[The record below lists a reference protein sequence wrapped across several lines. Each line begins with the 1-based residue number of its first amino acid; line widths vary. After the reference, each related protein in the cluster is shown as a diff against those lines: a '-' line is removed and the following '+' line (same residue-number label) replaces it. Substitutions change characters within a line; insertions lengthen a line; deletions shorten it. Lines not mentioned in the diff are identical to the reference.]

1 MPDRERFPP
10 GPPAGRAG
18 VRSRILLHREW
29 GRIKVVDHRVLSE
42 RLKVVGTHVARY
54 GLVIVLLWI
63 GGMKFTAY
71 EAGGIKPMVANSPL
85 MGWAYKVMS
94 EQAFSSLLGVVE
106 IATGLLIALRPVWPL
121 GSVIGS
127 GLAVGTFL
135 TTLTFLF
142 TTPGWEPSLG
152 GFPALSHMPG
162 EFLLKDLVLLGV
174 AIFTAGEALG
184 AVRPRNPSL
193 IQAEQFQPLTS
204 GERS

>member
-1 MPDRERFPP
+1 VVNH
-10 GPPAGRAG
+10 RA
-18 VRSRILLHREW
+18 
-29 GRIKVVDHRVLSE
+29 LSE
-42 RLKVVGTHVARY
+42 RLKEVGTHVARY

-71 EAGGIKPMVANSPL
+71 EARGIKPMVTNSPL
-85 MGWAYKVMS
+85 MSWAYNVMS

-106 IATGLLIALRPVWPL
+106 IATALLIAFRPVWPL
-121 GSVIGS
+121 GSAIGS

-142 TTPGWEPSLG
+142 STPGWEPSLG

-184 AVRPRNPSL
+184 AVRSRGTGIPQIEPS
-193 IQAEQFQPLTS
+193 QNLTP

>member
-1 MPDRERFPP
+1 VADFRE
-10 GPPAGRAG
+10 
-18 VRSRILLHREW
+18 
-29 GRIKVVDHRVLSE
+29 LSE
-42 RLKVVGTHVARY
+42 RLKVVGTHVARF

-85 MGWAYKVMS
+85 MGWAYKIMS

-106 IATGLLIALRPVWPL
+106 IATGLLIALRPLWPL
-121 GSVIGS
+121 GSAIGS

-152 GFPALSHMPG
+152 GFPALSAMPG
-162 EFLLKDLVLLGV
+162 QFLLKDLVLLG
-174 AIFTAGEALG
+174 AALFTAGESLA
-184 AVRPRNPSL
+184 AVRSRGTGIPQIEPS
-193 IQAEQFQPLTS
+193 QNLTP

>member
-1 MPDRERFPP
+1 MVNH
-10 GPPAGRAG
+10 RA
-18 VRSRILLHREW
+18 
-29 GRIKVVDHRVLSE
+29 LSE

-71 EAGGIKPMVANSPL
+71 EARGIKPMVANSPL
-85 MGWAYKVMS
+85 MGWAYNIMS

-121 GSVIGS
+121 GSAIGS

-174 AIFTAGEALG
+174 ALFSAGEAIG
-184 AVRPRNPSL
+184 AIRHRDASVMQP
-193 IQAEQFQPLTS
+193 EQFRSPTP